1 MNKWI
6 ILVKLKCYFDWNFF
20 LFFHKKYS
28 KYSLHVSFV
37 VPKLLLVKFKV
48 LKKFL
53 SEIIKNFCINV
64 FYCIDL
70 ILFKTMK

>member
-37 VPKLLLVKFKV
+37 VPKLFKV
-48 LKKFL
+48 LKKIL

>member
-37 VPKLLLVKFKV
+37 VPKLFKV